1 MMEDCPKKIKSL
13 MVKQTYM
20 PVQWTKSMMYL
31 RDAGV
36 DVTLECGPGKVLS
49 GLSKRIDKSFQVGSL
64 ELPDDMSNYAGIS
77 KTF

>member
-1 MMEDCPKKIKSL
+1 MPMMEDCPKKIKSL

-36 DVTLECGPGKVLS
+36 DVTL
-49 GLSKRIDKSFQVGSL
+49 R
-64 ELPDDMSNYAGIS
+64 MWAW
-77 KTF
+77 